1 MDGQPEELTT
11 GNKETIEMIRLS
23 DFPVND
29 SLLKISEKLDIFIPI
44 ITEFQYQI
52 YQIKSFWRRNE
63 ILIIFFGF
71 LGIILG
77 SWDLGIGELSGGG
90 DYNRSGIFSSES
102 GFLQIDDLSL
112 ILALLS
118 AICWISFFSLLWINY
133 PIMREN
139 LVYLLTG
146 SIIIQ
151 LGYIRAHAESP
162 NFPS

>member
-112 ILALLS
+112 TL
-118 AICWISFFSLLWINY
+118 
-133 PIMREN
+133 
-139 LVYLLTG
+139 
-146 SIIIQ
+146 
-151 LGYIRAHAESP
+151 H
-162 NFPS
+162 